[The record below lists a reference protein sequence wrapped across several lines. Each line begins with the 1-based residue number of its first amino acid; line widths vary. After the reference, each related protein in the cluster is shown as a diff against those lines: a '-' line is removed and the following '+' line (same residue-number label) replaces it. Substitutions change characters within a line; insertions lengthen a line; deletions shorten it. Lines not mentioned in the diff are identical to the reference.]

1 MGVTLDS
8 AGSYK
13 LLTEVRP
20 LPTQGLNE
28 SGMMR
33 SRGLHIY
40 YMAYMYIYTYVYV
53 LNYWLKDWETRSLV
67 SSLIQEIFKQ
77 CSRNSCFQRIKLLL
91 QVMHSSKVP
100 SPWFN
105 TEFVTTHTPFSTLNI
120 FHSFHSL
127 LSDTRE
133 TTTATGILLP
143 LTYAN
148 QKTATLMPAVLRI
161 QNLAALDWE
170 PMRDQHIL
178 LNAKVC

>member
-1 MGVTLDS
+1 
-8 AGSYK
+8 
-13 LLTEVRP
+13 
-20 LPTQGLNE
+20 
-28 SGMMR
+28 MR
-33 SRGLHIY
+33 SRGGCT
-40 YMAYMYIYTYVYV
+40 YITYVYV
-53 LNYWLKDWETRSLV
+53 LNYWLKDWETRSHV
-67 SSLIQEIFKQ
+67 SSHIQEIFFKK
-77 CSRNSCFQRIKLLL
+77 CARNCCFQRIKLPPLKLL
-91 QVMHSSKVP
+91 PQVMHSSKVP

>member
-1 MGVTLDS
+1 MYRWMIIRKRPKKRGDSLGKEVIRTPGVEDS
-8 AGSYK
+8 ARRNCWPRFWLS
-13 LLTEVRP
+13 
-20 LPTQGLNE
+20 E
-28 SGMMR
+28 SG
-33 SRGLHIY
+33 
-40 YMAYMYIYTYVYV
+40 AYDP
-53 LNYWLKDWETRSLV
+53 NYWLQDWETRSLV

-105 TEFVTTHTPFSTLNI
+105 TEFVTAHTPFSTLNI

-170 PMRDQHIL
+170 LMRDQHTL